1 VNNSAEKAEKEID
14 NFVNNTKKEVENMM
28 DKEIDDITIDDIT
41 KNITI

>member
-1 VNNSAEKAEKEID
+1 MNNSAEKAEKEID